1 MTAKKIWQAIAGN
14 YDDSSEKLIEAVD
27 YVPLAVDLLSHL
39 SQVTPPQLLWEEW
52 NFKHIKAIQTGQ
64 EHRLSNLEYSIQLSI
79 NSGRMKANPT
89 AKNLLGVLSMLPDGL
104 HIKQLSK
111 FKRMFDDIDIT
122 SCLQTLLQCS
132 LIKLI
137 KEKYQPHPIV
147 HHFCSNQGMVLPVHK
162 KILEDVYTALAFS
175 AYDHVSSEAYEEM
188 IMEVNNT
195 KAILLRLL
203 ESNYEDQSRLVN
215 ASISF
220 TIFCMSIGDHT
231 EKVISQAVELVQKN
245 SGAINL
251 LIMSFK
257 TWGQLYFQVDNL
269 EKAQE
274 KLQEA
279 ERLCLS
285 SSINHSH
292 LYGSILEDLGGI
304 YQQLYAYSSAEAC
317 YQKALTLQKDNNDI
331 QGQGNSYYGL
341 GYLYSRQ
348 GKINEA
354 STYYESAIKC
364 HEEVNANFQLGGD
377 YHGLGQVYLRQDK
390 PIEAADAFCY
400 DLIRLHH
407 TTQIRWTA
415 SHYADTLDCFI
426 FFFLSIPSP

>member
-1 MTAKKIWQAIAGN
+1 M
-14 YDDSSEKLIEAVD
+14 
-27 YVPLAVDLLSHL
+27 
-39 SQVTPPQLLWEEW
+39 
-52 NFKHIKAIQTGQ
+52 
-64 EHRLSNLEYSIQLSI
+64 
-79 NSGRMKANPT
+79 
-89 AKNLLGVLSMLPDGL
+89 
-104 HIKQLSK
+104 
-111 FKRMFDDIDIT
+111 
-122 SCLQTLLQCS
+122 
-132 LIKLI
+132 
-137 KEKYQPHPIV
+137 
-147 HHFCSNQGMVLPVHK
+147 HK
-162 KILEDVYTALAFS
+162 KILEDFYTALAFS

-188 IMEVNNT
+188 IVEVNNT

-285 SSINHSH
+285 GSINPSH

-304 YQQLYAYSSAEAC
+304 YRQLYAYSSAEAC

-341 GYLYSRQ
+341 GYLYLRQ
-348 GKINEA
+348 GKINEV

-364 HEEVNANFQLGGD
+364 HEEDNANFQLGGD
-377 YHGLGQVYLRQDK
+377 YHGLG
-390 PIEAADAFCY
+390 
-400 DLIRLHH
+400 
-407 TTQIRWTA
+407 
-415 SHYADTLDCFI
+415 
-426 FFFLSIPSP
+426 